1 MQLDSVA
8 SGTGLRPTRCRLRD
22 RSLGDKEMVAL
33 IVIDEIS
40 LKFNGG
46 NKIGFNESSES
57 YANFYRADGESYLI
71 KISEKFHDFIFSI
84 I

>member
-1 MQLDSVA
+1 M
-8 SGTGLRPTRCRLRD
+8 
-22 RSLGDKEMVAL
+22 SLQGQVSLEDKEMVAL
-33 IVIDEIS
+33 IVIDEIP
-40 LKFNGG
+40 LNFNGG

-57 YANFYRADGESYLI
+57 YVNFYRVDGESYLI

>member
-1 MQLDSVA
+1 MSTNGQV
-8 SGTGLRPTRCRLRD
+8 
-22 RSLGDKEMVAL
+22 SLEDKEMVAL

-46 NKIGFNESSES
+46 NKIWFNESSES

-71 KISEKFHDFIFSI
+71 KISEEFHDFIFSI

>member
-1 MQLDSVA
+1 
-8 SGTGLRPTRCRLRD
+8 
-22 RSLGDKEMVAL
+22 MVAL
-33 IVIDEIS
+33 IVIDEIP
-40 LKFNGG
+40 LNFNGG

-57 YANFYRADGESYLI
+57 YVNFYVDGESYLI